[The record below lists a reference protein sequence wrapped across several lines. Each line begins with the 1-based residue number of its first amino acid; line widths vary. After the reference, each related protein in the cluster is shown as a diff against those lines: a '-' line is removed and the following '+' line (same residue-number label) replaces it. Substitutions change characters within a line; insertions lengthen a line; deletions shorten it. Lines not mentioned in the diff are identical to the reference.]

1 MRNPRH
7 HPRPETLAD
16 FTAGRLDE
24 AMAVVIATHAEMC
37 AQCAGEIDVLEAMGG
52 VLLES
57 AEPAA
62 MSADALEKILARAG
76 ANVVSPKIDVPPNRK
91 STLSA
96 YIEGDLNDIQWKWV
110 APGVH
115 QHVLNAQGYRD
126 GVLRLVK
133 FAPGKGVPVHSHTG
147 EELTLLMRGAYRD
160 ELGEWRAGDL
170 ADLDHDH
177 THEPVAFGDDPC
189 ICLIA
194 TSAPLAFKTLLGK
207 ALQPFVR
214 L

>member
-16 FTAGRLDE
+16 FAAGRLDE
-24 AMAVVIATHAEMC
+24 AMAVVIATHAEKC
-37 AQCAGEIDVLEAMGG
+37 ARCAGEVDAFEALGG
-52 VLLES
+52 VLLEN

-62 MSADALEKILARAG
+62 MSADALERTLARAG
-76 ANVVSPKIDVPPNRK
+76 ANVTPAQADAPRGSA
-91 STLSA
+91 LSA
-96 YIEGDLNDIQWKWV
+96 YLDGGLDEVRWQWV
-110 APGVH
+110 GPGVH
-115 QHVLNAQGYRD
+115 QHVMEAQGYRD

-133 FAPGKGVPVHSHTG
+133 FAPGKGVPIHSHEG
-147 EELTLLMRGAYRD
+147 EELTLLLRGAYRD

-170 ADLDHDH
+170 ADLDHEH
-177 THEPVAFGDDPC
+177 THEPVAIGDEPC

-194 TSAPLAFKTLLGK
+194 TSAPLEFKTMLGK